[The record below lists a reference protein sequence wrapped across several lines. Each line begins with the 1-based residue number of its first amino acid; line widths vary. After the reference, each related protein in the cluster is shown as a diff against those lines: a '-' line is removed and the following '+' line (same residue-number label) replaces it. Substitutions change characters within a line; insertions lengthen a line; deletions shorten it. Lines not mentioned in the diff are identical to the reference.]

1 MTKLLILGAC
11 LASTLTGMTFM
22 FRQQHVT
29 DSTEAIAMVQKQES
43 SSSQLTLLALP
54 EPLFIENLV
63 VAGDQT
69 IFAVEGF
76 DRSRVF
82 KIAADGTAYKVI
94 ATGLMGPNSIGL
106 DSHGNL
112 FVTEYGGNRV
122 SKIDSNG
129 VVSRFADV
137 ELGPQNIAIDTADNV
152 YISYFGSGSGSG
164 DRVSK
169 ITPAGEVSTFA
180 NIKVPNGMGFDEQ
193 GNLYVVTTYDAEI
206 HRVSPQGSVTLW
218 ADIPQKGLIGGSA
231 TWANG
236 QLFVATLSNNT
247 IESIK
252 DGVVTTLAGAL
263 DAGTNHVPAIQA
275 TFNNPLGIAYNAA
288 RNALYVTQYYQDNA
302 AIRVIQLP

>member
-1 MTKLLILGAC
+1 MTKLLILGIC
-11 LASTLTGMTFM
+11 LASTWTGMTFM
-22 FRQQHVT
+22 FRQQNVT
-29 DSTEAIAMVQKQES
+29 GSTEAIAMAQNQKPS
-43 SSSQLTLLALP
+43 SSKLTLLALP

-63 VAGDQT
+63 VAKDQS

-82 KIAADGTAYKVI
+82 KIAADGSSYEVI
-94 ATGLMGPNSIGL
+94 ATGLEGPNSVGL
-106 DSHGNL
+106 DSLGNL
-112 FVTEYGGNRV
+112 YVTEYSGNRV

-137 ELGPQNIAIDTADNV
+137 ELGPQNIAIDTADNIYV
-152 YISYFGSGSGSG
+152 SYFGHGSDSG

-169 ITPAGEVSTFA
+169 ITPTGEVSTFA

-193 GNLYVVTTYDAEI
+193 GNLYVVTTYDAEV

-218 ADIPQKGLIGGSA
+218 ANIPQQGLIGGSA

-247 IESIK
+247 IESIR

-263 DAGTNHVPAIQA
+263 DTGPDPRIQA
-275 TFNNPLGIAYNAA
+275 TFNNPLGIAFNAA